1 MDHLIKLVLEALSHT
16 SPLSLAKSLEYLIRG
31 CEGIARHH
39 QFRRDNIS
47 TRKGLKKGIS
57 VATDPQTPG
66 YPVDKTFNIDFEP
79 EPVKPKRVSGVR
91 KVSVV
96 IQQKFRR
103 LVNPNQK
110 SPGLQGTSRTPLC
123 VCVCVDGWVAAGC
136 LWCNKLH
143 VSS

>member
-1 MDHLIKLVLEALSHT
+1 MDHLIQLFLEAFSKLGNT

-31 CEGIARHH
+31 CESIARHH
-39 QFRRDNIS
+39 QFRRDT

-66 YPVDKTFNIDFEP
+66 YPVDKTFNIDFQL
-79 EPVKPKRVSGVR
+79 EPVKPKRASGVR

-110 SPGLQGTSRTPLC
+110 GPGLQGTCAC
-123 VCVCVDGWVAAGC
+123 VCVYGWVGG
-136 LWCNKLH
+136 
-143 VSS
+143 